1 MTAEKGRKRKPPA
14 AKPVPVEAADWKAT
28 FLAAFEQTGNV
39 SSAARIA
46 GVSRQHAY
54 RVRGEDPAFAGAW
67 DESNEV
73 ATGSLEAEA
82 VRRAR
87 DGTLRPVF
95 HAGKKCG
102 EVREYSDTLLIFLLK
117 ARDPAKY
124 RENARLEVAG
134 DPANPLAVA
143 GSIDVLAE
151 IERLR
156 PAFED
161 VADRMAPITTQE
173 SSHE

>member
-1 MTAEKGRKRKPPA
+1 MTPKKGRKRKPPA
-14 AKPVPVEAADWKAT
+14 AKPVPTGTPDWKTT

-46 GVSRQHAY
+46 GVSRQHVY
-54 RVRGEDPAFAGAW
+54 RVRGEDPAFAAAW
-67 DESNEV
+67 DESNEL

-87 DGTLRPVF
+87 DGTLRPIF
-95 HAGKKCG
+95 NAGKKVG

-117 ARDPAKY
+117 ARDPARF
-124 RENARLEVAG
+124 RENSRVELAG
-134 DPANPLAVA
+134 DPANPLAVQ
-143 GSIDVLAE
+143 GSIDVIGE
-151 IERLR
+151 IERLQL
-156 PAFED
+156 AFED

-173 SSHE
+173 SSSE